1 MVKKIKQ
8 ESALTMIW
16 YYILLYA
23 LIQGVTEFL
32 PISSSGHLILAH
44 EWVDGQ
50 SGADLS
56 GDTSKKWAEDAV
68 IDIAVH
74 VGTLFSV
81 LLYFWRDFF
90 GIARGVLLSTWSFMT
105 PNSAR
110 PTDAEAAQGLR
121 MAGLIILAS
130 VPVIIAGYFLHKWQ
144 PDWLRS
150 PEIVAWT
157 TLIFAYVLWLADRFR
172 PAELVIERLTVKS
185 ALVIGC
191 AQVLALIPG
200 TSRSGITMTAARG
213 LGFTRDAAARF
224 SLFLSVVAISGA
236 GVLAGLDVFT
246 SGDAQLGANAIIA
259 ALISFVAGY
268 GAIAIMF
275 KWLQNHDFTPFVL
288 YRALLGLTLLLMV
301 YL

>member
-1 MVKKIKQ
+1 
-8 ESALTMIW
+8 MIW

-50 SGADLS
+50 SGVEALNDP
-56 GDTSKKWAEDAV
+56 SKKWAEDAV

-90 GIARGVLLSTWSFMT
+90 GIARGVLLSIGSFVT
-105 PNSAR
+105 PKSAR
-110 PTDAEAAQGLR
+110 NTDVEAAQGLR
-121 MAGLIILAS
+121 MACLIILAS
-130 VPVIIAGYFLHKWQ
+130 MPVIIAGYLLHEWQ
-144 PDWLRS
+144 PEWLRS
-150 PEIVAWT
+150 PKTVAWT

-172 PAELVIERLTVKS
+172 PAELVIEKLTVKS
-185 ALVIGC
+185 ALLIGC

-200 TSRSGITMTAARG
+200 TSRSGITMTAARA

-224 SLFLSVVAISGA
+224 SLFLAVV
-236 GVLAGLDVFT
+236 
-246 SGDAQLGANAIIA
+246 
-259 ALISFVAGY
+259 
-268 GAIAIMF
+268 
-275 KWLQNHDFTPFVL
+275 
-288 YRALLGLTLLLMV
+288 LGLTLGSFHAIAESQVVFHQEPSLYSGQAVLRLLYRHPAVRAWCHIPFSGRSRMRPQHPA
-301 YL
+301 YA

>member
-1 MVKKIKQ
+1 
-8 ESALTMIW
+8 MIW

-23 LIQGVTEFL
+23 LIQGITEFL

-44 EWVDGQ
+44 EWVNGQ
-50 SGADLS
+50 MQNAASDESAR
-56 GDTSKKWAEDAV
+56 WAQDAI

-90 GIARGVLLSTWSFMT
+90 VIARGVILSVFGNAQLRGSEDVTQGR
-105 PNSAR
+105 N
-110 PTDAEAAQGLR
+110 AAFY
-121 MAGLIILAS
+121 IVLAS
-130 VPVIIAGYFLHKWQ
+130 IPVIIAGFMLHKWQ

-150 PEIVAWT
+150 AEVVAWT
-157 TLIFAYVLWLADRFR
+157 TLIFAYALWLADRFA
-172 PAELVIERLTVKS
+172 PHKLDVGKMTWKS
-185 ALVIGC
+185 ALIVGL

-213 LGFTRDAAARF
+213 LGYTREAAAKF

-236 GVLAGLDVFT
+236 GLLAGLDVLK
-246 SGDAQLGANAIIA
+246 SDNAQLGIDA
-259 ALISFVAGY
+259 ALAAMISFVAGY
-268 GAIAIMF
+268 VAIAVMI
-275 KWLQNHDFTPFVL
+275 KWLKNHDFTPFVL
-288 YRALLGLTLLLMV
+288 YRALLGLVLLLIV

>member
-1 MVKKIKQ
+1 
-8 ESALTMIW
+8 MIW

-50 SGADLS
+50 SGVEALNDP
-56 GDTSKKWAEDAV
+56 SKKWAEDAV

-90 GIARGVLLSTWSFMT
+90 GIARGVLLSIGSFVT
-105 PNSAR
+105 PKSAR
-110 PTDAEAAQGLR
+110 NTDVEAAQGLR
-121 MAGLIILAS
+121 MACLIILAS
-130 VPVIIAGYFLHKWQ
+130 MPVIIAGYLLHEWQ
-144 PDWLRS
+144 PEWLRS
-150 PEIVAWT
+150 PKTVAWT

-172 PAELVIERLTVKS
+172 PAELVIEKLTVKS
-185 ALVIGC
+185 ALLIGC

-200 TSRSGITMTAARG
+200 TSRSGITMTAARA

-224 SLFLSVVAISGA
+224 SLFLAVVAISGA
-236 GVLAGLDVFT
+236 GALGGLDVLK

-268 GAIAIMF
+268 GAITIMF

-288 YRALLGLTLLLMV
+288 YRAFLGLALLLMV